1 MRISDWSSDVCSSDL
16 VARAM
21 RHDRAE
27 RYASAGALADDLQR
41 FLDGRPLAAVP
52 ASHRYVWGKFM
63 RRHRVGLA
71 AASVALVALLGG
83 LAMSL
88 YGLQQARA
96 QRMIAEQRSA
106 DLEKVAAFQQSML
119 EGIDIEAMG
128 MGMAEGLRGQA
139 AKATPDAAD
148 AVEEALAPASTAD
161 KSGRAA
167 GRGGVGPSV

>member
-16 VARAM
+16 
-21 RHDRAE
+21 
-27 RYASAGALADDLQR
+27 
-41 FLDGRPLAAVP
+41 
-52 ASHRYVWGKFM
+52 M

-106 DLEKVAAFQQSML
+106 ELEKVAAFQQSML

-128 MGMAEGLRGQA
+128 IGMAEGLRGKA
-139 AKATPDAAD
+139 AKAQTDAD
-148 AVEEALAPASTAD
+148 R
-161 KSGRAA
+161 KSKRQNSSIQYANRMTSGT
-167 GRGGVGPSV
+167 SKHENK

>member
-1 MRISDWSSDVCSSDL
+1 M
-16 VARAM
+16 
-21 RHDRAE
+21 
-27 RYASAGALADDLQR
+27 ADDLHR

-106 DLEKVAAFQQSML
+106 ELEKVAAFQQSML
-119 EGIDIEAMG
+119 ECIDLEAMG
-128 MGMAEGLRGQA
+128 MGMAEELGR
-139 AKATPDAAD
+139 
-148 AVEEALAPASTAD
+148 E
-161 KSGRAA
+161 SGR
-167 GRGGVGPSV
+167 GRVFHVG

>member
-1 MRISDWSSDVCSSDL
+1 MEFRRVLFRSRALRNEIDWL

-52 ASHRYVWGKFM
+52 ASRRYVWGKFM

-96 QRMIAEQRSA
+96 QRVIAEQRSA
-106 DLEKVAAFQQSML
+106 ELEKVAAFQQSML

-128 MGMAEGLRGQA
+128 IGMAEGLREQA
-139 AKATPDAAD
+139 AK
-148 AVEEALAPASTAD
+148 EI
-161 KSGRAA
+161 GRAH
-167 GRGGVGPSV
+167 V

>member
-16 VARAM
+16 
-21 RHDRAE
+21 
-27 RYASAGALADDLQR
+27 
-41 FLDGRPLAAVP
+41 
-52 ASHRYVWGKFM
+52 M

-106 DLEKVAAFQQSML
+106 ELEKVAAFQQSML

-139 AKATPDAAD
+139 ANGTPAAKD
-148 AVEEALAPASTAD
+148 AVAETLSHASPADTARDLNAHTILPGPAQAIPRASTSA
-161 KSGRAA
+161 
-167 GRGGVGPSV
+167 PPPPPP